1 MNCGCDVRQQPA
13 SILGSSGVLHKLNR
27 LLCCHWH
34 LSQCNS
40 WRVHLVEL
48 LSFNICECCA
58 LSRCLGLCKI
68 RKEMWTWGQFEG
80 KC

>member
-1 MNCGCDVRQQPA
+1 MNCECDVRKPA
-13 SILGSSGVLHKLNR
+13 SILGSSGGLHKLNR
-27 LLCCHWH
+27 LLCCYWH

-40 WRVHLVEL
+40 WCVHLVEL
-48 LSFNICECCA
+48 LSFNIRECCA
-58 LSRCLGLCKI
+58 LSRLGLCKI